1 MPSESITHKHV
12 TGNPL
17 APYANRPSEE
27 EQLNIGAKSGSLIFF
42 FFFCP
47 CLLTNVAYL
56 PNVLVGG
63 GKK

>member
-42 FFFCP
+42 FFFVP
-47 CLLTNVAYL
+47 VSSLML
-56 PNVLVGG
+56 PTSQMF
-63 GKK
+63 

>member
-17 APYANRPSEE
+17 APYANRPNEE

-42 FFFCP
+42 FVP
-47 CLLTNVAYL
+47 VSSLML
-56 PNVLVGG
+56 PTSQMF
-63 GKK
+63 